1 MIKQYRIERY
11 NGIEWLVC
19 EIYFKHTWNKQE
31 NDAYAEFMNAPGD
44 IHIGISKSEF
54 RVLLDEWLQ
63 KDHLPQDT
71 FFGLSEPI
79 PVVETIPHL
88 VMRGAIVNNRVAS
101 LNVDYMDSVTPQVV
115 MDAVSGFYG
124 FVRSPHWR
132 SSISNMI
139 DRYGSLFG
147 SDNDS

>member
-19 EIYFKHTWNKQE
+19 EVYFKHTWNKQE
-31 NDAYAEFMNAPGD
+31 NDAYAEFLEAPGD
-44 IHIGISKSEF
+44 IHVGISRAEF
-54 RVLLDEWLQ
+54 RHLLDEWLE
-63 KDHLPQDT
+63 KDHLPQET
-71 FFGLSEPI
+71 FYGLAEPI
-79 PVVETIPHL
+79 PVIETIPHL
-88 VMRGAIVNNRVAS
+88 VMRGAIVNNRIAS

-115 MDAVSGFYG
+115 MDSISVFYG

-147 SDNDS
+147 TSDDS

>member
-1 MIKQYRIERY
+1 MIKQYRIERF

-31 NDAYAEFMNAPGD
+31 NDAYAEFMNVPGD

-63 KDHLPQDT
+63 KDHLPQET
-71 FFGLSEPI
+71 FYGLLEPI

-88 VMRGAIVNNRVAS
+88 VMRGAIVNNRIAS

-115 MDAVSGFYG
+115 MDSISTFYS
-124 FVRSPHWR
+124 FVRSPYWR

-139 DRYGSLFG
+139 DRYGSLFS

>member
-19 EIYFKHTWNKQE
+19 EVYFKHTWNKQE
-31 NDAYAEFMNAPGD
+31 NDAYAEFINAPGD
-44 IHIGISKSEF
+44 INIGISKSEF
-54 RVLLDEWLQ
+54 RLLLDEWLE
-63 KDHLPQDT
+63 KEHLPQDT
-71 FFGLSEPI
+71 FFGLSESI
-79 PVVETIPHL
+79 PVVETIPYL
-88 VMRGAIVNNRVAS
+88 VMRGAIVNNRIAS
-101 LNVDYMDSVTPQVV
+101 LNVDYMASVTPQVV
-115 MDAVSGFYG
+115 MDSISGFYG

-147 SDNDS
+147 PDNDS